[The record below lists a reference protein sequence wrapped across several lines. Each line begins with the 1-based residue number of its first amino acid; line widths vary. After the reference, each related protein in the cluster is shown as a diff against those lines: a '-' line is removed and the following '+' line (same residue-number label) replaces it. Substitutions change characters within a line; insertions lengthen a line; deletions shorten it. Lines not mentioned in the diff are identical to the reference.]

1 MSQKTI
7 TPQEVIAIHE
17 NNVRQS
23 LTDNK
28 MEQFLVIHFPERKKP
43 PVLARLC
50 IWIVNSYGGIIAT
63 KYRFTGDTIINKSRQ
78 RNK

>member
-1 MSQKTI
+1 MAKNNTI

-17 NNVRQS
+17 ENVRKS
-23 LTDNK
+23 LEENSMT
-28 MEQFLVIHFPERKKP
+28 QHLVIHFPNRKKP

-63 KYRFTGDTIINKSRQ
+63 KYRFSGDTIINKSR
-78 RNK
+78 RR